1 MKIIRDL
8 QEITLNEPL
17 TASIGGFDGIHIGHQ
32 KIIENVVRNSIKNNT
47 KSALITFKPL
57 PKVFFSKKNFELISI
72 YQKINILR
80 KFNLDYLIILR
91 FNAELIAMDPIDFI
105 EDLLIKKLNVKSLTV
120 GDDFKFGKDQKGS
133 VSDLVTYSKKG
144 YFSIHIED
152 KHISDNKRISSSLIR
167 EAVLENN
174 FALASKMLGRP
185 YSVSGKI
192 THGDKRGSKIGFPTA
207 NIKIEPNV
215 LLSGVYA
222 VSTKINGKKYD
233 GVANIGYKP
242 TFNGENYLFEA
253 NIFNFSDDLYGKRL
267 NFEIISK
274 IRETKKFSGIEELKK
289 YINKDINTAKK
300 IFKSNEWL

>member
-72 YQKINILR
+72 YQKIDILR

-91 FNAELIAMDPIDFI
+91 FNAELISMNPIDFI
-105 EDLLIKKLNVKSLTV
+105 EDLLIQKLNVKSLTV

-300 IFKSNEWL
+300 IFKSNE